1 MSNFMLAVSAF
12 DFKGIFSNILTRW
25 YYYLAL
31 LLFVVFV
38 ITFSLLK
45 KKKRNNLSHTQ
56 KIAYTAMFSAL
67 CFLSNYFT
75 IKASDVLQISLVA
88 TTGFVAGYM
97 MGSGLGFLSAFLGD
111 LICGIIAPF
120 GAYNPIIGIGPGLW
134 GFIPGLLFETFEF
147 NKYVKIVIS
156 FVLGFIFNS
165 FLVNTFGLWLMYP
178 KFYEINALLVLLPY
192 KLIVVLGN
200 LIVSIF
206 IAELLDKVT
215 PKNKFFNQT

>member
-1 MSNFMLAVSAF
+1 MTNLFLKVSAF
-12 DFKGIFSNILTRW
+12 DFEGIFSNILTRW

-31 LLFVVFV
+31 LLFVAFV
-38 ITFSLLK
+38 IVFSIFK
-45 KKKRNNLSHTQ
+45 KKKRNNLTDTQ

-88 TTGFVAGYM
+88 TTGFIAGYM

-111 LICGIIAPF
+111 LICGIIAPL
-120 GAYNPIIGIGPGLW
+120 GAYNPIIGIGTGLW
-134 GFIPGLLFETFEF
+134 GFIPGLLFESFDF
-147 NKYVKIVIS
+147 NNYVKIVVA
-156 FVLGFIFNS
+156 FVLGFVFNS

-178 KFYEINALLVLLPY
+178 KYYEINALLVLLPY

-200 LIVSIF
+200 LIVSLFIF
-206 IAELLDKVT
+206 ELLKKVL
-215 PKNKFFNQT
+215 PKNKFNN